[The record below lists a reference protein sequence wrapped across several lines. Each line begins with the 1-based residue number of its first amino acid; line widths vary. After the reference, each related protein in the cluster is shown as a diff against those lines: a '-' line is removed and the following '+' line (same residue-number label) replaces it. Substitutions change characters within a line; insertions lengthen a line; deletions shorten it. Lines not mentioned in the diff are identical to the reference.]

1 MSSVLDKIAR
11 ENFRTSG
18 YLTHPSRERRTSW
31 TFLSPPRSPFYS
43 TDSVR
48 SALQRREQALHKQ
61 HRKPTFLQS
70 CLNVFL
76 DR

>member
-1 MSSVLDKIAR
+1 MSRVLDKIAR

-31 TFLSPPRSPFYS
+31 TFLSPPRSPSYS

-48 SALQRREQALHKQ
+48 SALQRREQALHRQ
-61 HRKPTFLQS
+61 NRKPTFIQN
-70 CLNVFL
+70 CLNVIF